1 MLKRYKSC
9 KLKVSKTIP
18 GEEKKYNASNL
29 PLITT
34 NMRFDISGSHQ
45 TDSAAAAT
53 AFDDVTKHMLFQ
65 IQMFSL
71 TRKSTF

>member
-45 TDSAAAAT
+45 TDSAA
-53 AFDDVTKHMLFQ
+53 FDDVTKHMLFQ